1 MRSFENFGGEN
12 TPNAPPGCAPD
23 AGLLRKHGLHC
34 RSVTMW
40 ERGTILREANH
51 YGGAENLNSITSAF
65 FNAVHLLPKDLRFQH
80 GGPKLLLAPGA
91 I

>member
-1 MRSFENFGGEN
+1 
-12 TPNAPPGCAPD
+12 
-23 AGLLRKHGLHC
+23 
-34 RSVTMW
+34 MW